1 MELRIIK
8 SRRTFQKSSH
18 GPRFTT
24 DCQQQNSAVFS
35 LLLTVTGR
43 KKPSPWGS
51 AHCRIAKNGT
61 KGLDSVQ
68 SLLHTASDRTTVFSL
83 LLTVTGRK
91 KSSPWGSAHCRNLR
105 ERAKSLDSV
114 QSLLQTASDRTR
126 PLSIHAV
133 SHHENGTGSLR
144 RVLSLLHTS
153 SGRPKPVDMYV
164 MSHGNKVPNVSL
176 HRHLPPH
183 SVQGTVSGR

>member
-1 MELRIIK
+1 VELRIIK

-24 DCQQQNSAVFS
+24 DCQPQNSAVLG

-43 KKPSPWGS
+43 KKPFPWGS

-61 KGLDSVQ
+61 KG
-68 SLLHTASDRTTVFSL
+68 
-83 LLTVTGRK
+83 
-91 KSSPWGSAHCRNLR
+91 
-105 ERAKSLDSV
+105 LDSV

-133 SHHENGTGSLR
+133 SHHENGTGSLH